1 MNKTWKRQVF
11 RHTAL
16 YTAIL
21 MFSHT
26 GGGGGAQAQTQT
38 QTHKYA
44 IVMNGQNLPEVK
56 WGQDYKKLAQKSNER
71 QFTHT
76 TNFHIKKNVTLSFNN
91 IDEVVAEKKD
101 VVVFGTATY
110 LPPYGKVSG
119 FDADKLKKR
128 GDALG
133 WIKTTKPGLVG
144 YSYEGVTCQN
154 NYNNASSGCPELIYK
169 TQFSFGQQGLK
180 KKTTGGLDIA
190 EDKSRDNSPIYKL
203 QDYPG
208 LGVSFNLSS
217 ESLVKS
223 IKYNKI
229 ISSFSEGVTQQN
241 GTQNQHK
248 DKNLVYTTGDYQYK
262 NKYSSRYV
270 GQNEHSAIAFYL
282 NAKLHLLDKKN
293 IKNIAQGKTVNLGT
307 LKSYVEPTAEW
318 KNKRQNYFQGNWTFE
333 DKGTVSVKLKLPE
346 VKAGRCVNKNNP
358 NPNAKAPS
366 PALTAPALWF
376 GPVQNGKVQ
385 MYSASVSTYPDSSS
399 SQIFLQ
405 NLSRKDDT
413 SKPGRY
419 SLKPLSTSEI
429 KSKEPNFTG
438 RQTIIRLDGRVQQI
452 KLGQSNNE
460 VVGFNGN
467 SNNATFGI
475 VSEGSFMPDTSEW
488 KKVLLPWTVRV
499 FADDSKFK
507 EFNKEEKDN
516 KPKYSQKYRSRDN
529 GKRERNL
536 GDIVNSPIVAVGG
549 YLATSANDGMVHIFK
564 KGNGGDERNYSLK
577 LSYIPGTMPRKDIE
591 NKDSTLAKELRAF
604 AEKGYVGD
612 RYGVDGGFVLRQVNL
627 NGKDHVFMFG
637 AMGFGGR
644 GAYALD
650 LTKADGSD
658 PTKASLFDVKDNG
671 NNGNNGNNRVEL
683 GYTVGTPQIGKTHNG
698 KYAAFLAS
706 GYATKKID
714 DPTNKT
720 ALYVYDLENNGN
732 LIKKIEVKDGK
743 GGLSSP
749 TLVDKDLDGTVDIA
763 YAGDRGGKMYR
774 FDLSGQSPDQWTVRP
789 IFEGTK
795 PITSAP
801 AISQLKDKRV
811 VIFGTGSDLS
821 EEDVDNMEEQYIYGI
836 FDDDTATT
844 GTVNFSGSGGGLLE
858 QVLSRDNDNK
868 TLFLTDYKRSD
879 GSGSKGWVVKLK
891 DGQRV
896 TVKPTVVLRT
906 AFVTIRKYNDGGCG
920 AETAILGINTADGGK
935 LTKKSARPIVPDA
948 NKDVAQYSG
957 HKQTTKG
964 KSIPIGCMQK
974 GNEIVCPNG
983 YVYDKP
989 VNVRYLDEKK
999 TDGFSTTADGD
1010 AGGSGIDPAGKRSGK
1025 NNRCFSQKGV
1035 RTLLMNDLDSLDITG
1050 PTCGMKRISWREVFY

>member
-1 MNKTWKRQVF
+1 MNKTLKRRVF

-16 YTAIL
+16 YAAIL

-26 GGGGGAQAQTQT
+26 GGGGAQAQT
-38 QTHKYA
+38 HNYA
-44 IVMNGQNLPEVK
+44 IVMNEQNQPEVK
-56 WGQDYKKLAQKSNER
+56 QEGSYS
-71 QFTHT
+71 
-76 TNFHIKKNVTLSFNN
+76 TLREKDRGRKFIYNKGRSGGGSVSFNN
-91 IDEVVAEKKD
+91 SDELVSRQSGTA
-101 VVVFGTATY
+101 VFGTATY

-119 FDADKLKKR
+119 FDADGLEKR
-128 GDALG
+128 NNAAG
-133 WIKTTKPGLVG
+133 WIRTTRIALAG
-144 YSYEGVTCQN
+144 YSY
-154 NYNNASSGCPELIYK
+154 ASVVCKSSTGCPKLVYK
-169 TQFSFGQQGLK
+169 TRFSFDNPDLEK
-180 KKTTGGLDIA
+180 IGGRLDRHT
-190 EDKSRDNSPIYKL
+190 DPSRDNSPIYKL
-203 QDYPG
+203 KDHPW
-208 LGVSFNLSS
+208 LGVSFNLGSENTVKNGKSS
-217 ESLVKS
+217 SKL
-223 IKYNKI
+223 
-229 ISSFSEGVTQQN
+229 ISSFNENNNNQTIVSTTEGDPISLGDQQREH
-241 GTQNQHK
+241 TAV
-248 DKNLVYTTGDYQYK
+248 VY
-262 NKYSSRYV
+262 
-270 GQNEHSAIAFYL
+270 YL
-282 NAKLHLLDKKN
+282 NAKLHLLDKKG
-293 IKNIAQGKTVNLGT
+293 IKDITDKTVQLGVLRPSIDVRLQRNT
-307 LKSYVEPTAEW
+307 GLAGLLNFWASWDIKDNGQIP
-318 KNKRQNYFQGNWTFE
+318 
-333 DKGTVSVKLKLPE
+333 VKLGLPE
-346 VKAGRCVNKNNP
+346 VKAGRCINANNP
-358 NPNAKAPS
+358 NKSTKAPS

-376 GPVQNGKVQ
+376 GPVQNGKME

-399 SQIFLQ
+399 SRIFLQ
-405 NLSRKDDT
+405 NLKRKNDPN
-413 SKPGRY
+413 KPGRY
-419 SLKPLSTSEI
+419 SLATLN
-429 KSKEPNFTG
+429 KSDIESREPTFTG
-438 RQTIIRLDGRVQQI
+438 RQTVIRLDKGVHQI
-452 KLGQSNNE
+452 KLKGNE
-460 VVGFNGN
+460 VEGFKGNNGN
-467 SNNATFGI
+467 DTFGI
-475 VSEGSFMPDTSEW
+475 VSEGSFMPDDSEW
-488 KKVLLPWTVRV
+488 KKVLLPWTVRGV
-499 FADDSKFK
+499 NDDQFK
-507 EFNKEEKDN
+507 TFNKEEKN
-516 KPKYSQKYRSRDN
+516 GKPKYSQKYRSRDN
-529 GKRERNL
+529 GNNSKRDL

-591 NKDSTLAKELRAF
+591 SKDSTLAKELRAF

-658 PTKASLFDVKDNG
+658 PTAVSLFDVKHD
-671 NNGNNGNNRVEL
+671 NNGNNSNNSVQL
-683 GYTVGTPQIGKTHNG
+683 GYTVGTPQIGKTHDG

-706 GYATKKID
+706 GYATKTID
-714 DPTNKT
+714 DQQNKT
-720 ALYVYDLENNGN
+720 ALYVYDLESSGT
-732 LIKKIEVKDGK
+732 LIKKIDVPGGK

-774 FDLSGQSPDQWTVRP
+774 FDLSGQDPQQWSVRT
-789 IFEGTK
+789 IFSGNK

-801 AISQLKDKRV
+801 AVSQLKDKRV

-821 EEDVDNMEEQYIYGI
+821 EEDVDNNDIQSIYGI
-836 FDDDTATT
+836 FDNDTDT
-844 GTVNFSGSGGGLLE
+844 GTAQDGQGKGLLE
-858 QVLSRDNDNK
+858 QKLSEENK

-879 GSGSKGWVVKLK
+879 GSGDKGWVVKLQP
-891 DGQRV
+891 GQRV

-935 LTKKSARPIVPDA
+935 LTKKSARPIVPEA
-948 NKDVAQYSG
+948 NTAVAQYSG
-957 HKQTTKG
+957 HKQITKG

-1010 AGGSGIDPAGKRSGK
+1010 AGGSGIDPDGKRSGK

>member
-1 MNKTWKRQVF
+1 
-11 RHTAL
+11 
-16 YTAIL
+16 
-21 MFSHT
+21 
-26 GGGGGAQAQTQT
+26 
-38 QTHKYA
+38 
-44 IVMNGQNLPEVK
+44 
-56 WGQDYKKLAQKSNER
+56 
-71 QFTHT
+71 
-76 TNFHIKKNVTLSFNN
+76 
-91 IDEVVAEKKD
+91 
-101 VVVFGTATY
+101 
-110 LPPYGKVSG
+110 
-119 FDADKLKKR
+119 
-128 GDALG
+128 
-133 WIKTTKPGLVG
+133 
-144 YSYEGVTCQN
+144 
-154 NYNNASSGCPELIYK
+154 
-169 TQFSFGQQGLK
+169 
-180 KKTTGGLDIA
+180 
-190 EDKSRDNSPIYKL
+190 
-203 QDYPG
+203 
-208 LGVSFNLSS
+208 
-217 ESLVKS
+217 
-223 IKYNKI
+223 
-229 ISSFSEGVTQQN
+229 
-241 GTQNQHK
+241 
-248 DKNLVYTTGDYQYK
+248 
-262 NKYSSRYV
+262 
-270 GQNEHSAIAFYL
+270 
-282 NAKLHLLDKKN
+282 
-293 IKNIAQGKTVNLGT
+293 
-307 LKSYVEPTAEW
+307 
-318 KNKRQNYFQGNWTFE
+318 
-333 DKGTVSVKLKLPE
+333 
-346 VKAGRCVNKNNP
+346 
-358 NPNAKAPS
+358 
-366 PALTAPALWF
+366 
-376 GPVQNGKVQ
+376 
-385 MYSASVSTYPDSSS
+385 TYPDSSS
-399 SQIFLQ
+399 SRIFLQ
-405 NLSRKDDT
+405 NLKRKNDPGR
-413 SKPGRY
+413 PGRY
-419 SLKPLSTSEI
+419 SLATLN
-429 KSKEPNFTG
+429 KSDIESREPTFTG
-438 RQTIIRLDGRVQQI
+438 RQTIIRLDGGVQQI
-452 KLGQSNNE
+452 KLDRNNTE
-460 VVGFNGN
+460 VVNFNGN

-475 VSEGSFMPDTSEW
+475 VSEGSFMPDDSEW

-507 EFNKEEKDN
+507 EFNKEEKNNDN
-516 KPKYSQKYRSRDN
+516 KPKYSQKYRSRDSS
-529 GKRERNL
+529 KHERNL

-591 NKDSTLAKELRAF
+591 SKDSTLAKELRAF

-658 PTKASLFDVKDNG
+658 PTAVSLFDVKHD
-671 NNGNNGNNRVEL
+671 NNGNNSNNSVQL
-683 GYTVGTPQIGKTHNG
+683 GYTVGTPQIGKTHDG

-706 GYATKKID
+706 GYATKTID
-714 DPTNKT
+714 DQQNKT
-720 ALYVYDLENNGN
+720 ALYVYDLESSGT
-732 LIKKIEVKDGK
+732 LIKKIDVPGGK

-774 FDLSGQSPDQWTVRP
+774 FDLSGQDPQQWSVRT
-789 IFEGTK
+789 IFSGNK

-821 EEDVDNMEEQYIYGI
+821 EEDVDNNDIQSIYGI
-836 FDDDTATT
+836 FDNDTDT
-844 GTVNFSGSGGGLLE
+844 GTAQDGQGKGLLE
-858 QVLSRDNDNK
+858 QKLSEENK

-879 GSGSKGWVVKLK
+879 GSGDKGWVVKLQP
-891 DGQRV
+891 GQRV

-935 LTKKSARPIVPDA
+935 LTKKSARPIVPEA
-948 NKDVAQYSG
+948 NTAVAQYSG

-1010 AGGSGIDPAGKRSGK
+1010 AGGSGIDPDGKRSGK

>member
-1 MNKTWKRQVF
+1 MNKTLKRQVF

-16 YTAIL
+16 YAAIL

-26 GGGGGAQAQTQT
+26 GGGGAQAQTS
-38 QTHKYA
+38 KYA
-44 IVMNGQNLPEVK
+44 IIMNERNQLEVK
-56 WGQDYKKLAQKSNER
+56 QEGSYSTLREKDRER
-71 QFTHT
+71 KFDFNANRGGGGSVFFDNTD
-76 TNFHIKKNVTLSFNN
+76 TLVSRQSGT
-91 IDEVVAEKKD
+91 A
-101 VVVFGTATY
+101 VFGTATY

-119 FDADKLKKR
+119 FDANALKER
-128 GDALG
+128 
-133 WIKTTKPGLVG
+133 
-144 YSYEGVTCQN
+144 
-154 NYNNASSGCPELIYK
+154 NNAVDWIHTTRAGLAGYAYTNVICRSSDQCPQLVYETK
-169 TQFSFGQQGLK
+169 FAFSNKDLANNAGR
-180 KKTTGGLDIA
+180 LDRHS
-190 EDKSRDNSPIYKL
+190 DPSRENSPIYKL
-203 QDYPG
+203 KDHPW
-208 LGVSFNLSS
+208 LGVSFNLGS
-217 ESLVKS
+217 EGTAKNGKSFNKLV
-223 IKYNKI
+223 
-229 ISSFSEGVTQQN
+229 SSFDENNS
-241 GTQNQHK
+241 NQ
-248 DKNLVYTTGDYQYK
+248 NLVYTTKGHHISLGDWQ
-262 NKYSSRYV
+262 R
-270 GQNEHSAIAFYL
+270 EHTAMAYYL
-282 NAKLHLLDKKN
+282 NAKLHLLDKKG
-293 IKNIAQGKTVNLGT
+293 IKDIAQGKTVDLGT
-307 LKSYVEPTAEW
+307 LRPRVEAKVRRGGGDLLNFWATW
-318 KNKRQNYFQGNWTFE
+318 KIE
-333 DKGTVSVKLKLPE
+333 DKGNITVRLDLPE
-346 VKAGRCVNKNNP
+346 VKAGRCTNAAHP
-358 NPNAKAPS
+358 NPKVQALS

-438 RQTIIRLDGRVQQI
+438 RQTIIRLDSGVREI
-452 KLGQSNNE
+452 KLDRSNE
-460 VVGFNGN
+460 ATGLNGN
-467 SNNATFGI
+467 DGKNETFGI
-475 VSEGSFMPDTSEW
+475 VSEGSFMPDVSEW
-488 KKVLLPWTVRV
+488 KKVLLPWTVR
-499 FADDSKFK
+499 ASNDDNQFK
-507 EFNKEEKDN
+507 TINQQLNQQKIQ
-516 KPKYSQKYRSRDN
+516 YSQRYRIRENGNN
-529 GKRERNL
+529 GKRDL
-536 GDIVNSPIVAVGG
+536 GDIVNSPIVAVGE

-564 KGNGGDERNYSLK
+564 KNGGSDERSYNLK

-671 NNGNNGNNRVEL
+671 NNGNNRVEL

-720 ALYVYDLENNGN
+720 ALYVYDLETNGN
-732 LIKKIEVKDGK
+732 LIRKIEVIDGK

-749 TLVDKDLDGTVDIA
+749 TLVDKDLDGMVDIA

-774 FDLSGQSPDQWTVRP
+774 FDLSGNNPNSWTVRT
-789 IFEGTK
+789 IFQGTK

-821 EEDVDNMEEQYIYGI
+821 EDDVLSTDEQHIYGI
-836 FDDDTATT
+836 FDDDTAAT
-844 GTVNFSGSGGGLLE
+844 GTVNFTGTGGGLLE
-858 QVLSRDNDNK
+858 QHLTEENK

-920 AETAILGINTADGGK
+920 AQTAILGINTADGGK
-935 LTKKSARPIVPDA
+935 LTKKSARPIVPEA
-948 NKDVAQYSG
+948 NTAVAQYSG
-957 HKQTTKG
+957 HKQTAKG
-964 KSIPIGCMQK
+964 KSIPIGCMWK
-974 GNEIVCPNG
+974 NNETVCPNG

-1010 AGGSGIDPAGKRSGK
+1010 AGGSGIDPDGKRAGK